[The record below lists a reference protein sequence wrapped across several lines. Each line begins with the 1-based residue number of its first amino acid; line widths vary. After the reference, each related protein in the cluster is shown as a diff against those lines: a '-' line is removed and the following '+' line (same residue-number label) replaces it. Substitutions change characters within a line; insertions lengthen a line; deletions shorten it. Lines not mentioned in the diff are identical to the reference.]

1 MKIKSFVIAAALLV
15 STSAFAESVVT
26 NNFGSNW
33 FVGVGGGINMVADGL
48 YTGKLTTGTGFGID
62 ANIGKWFTPEIGA
75 RIDYNGFQTKF
86 DDATQKSHLIGISVL
101 WDVLNTFGEYK
112 PNRIVSIVP
121 YLQADYVLANT
132 RGAGIGAG
140 IQFPVRLCN
149 NFYIVPDAHFLF
161 TNDGVFTGTTNT
173 GYCGFLN
180 ATLGLQYRFGK
191 RTDFVTAA
199 AAVAPLA
206 VAVAE
211 AEAAKQEAEVAL
223 QAATTEKEEAV
234 QAKEELKAEN
244 ETLSNELATVAAQN
258 AAIVENLMG
267 TTSCVYF
274 EIGQATL
281 SAKELAHLDYIVKT
295 KIGQCKNLTFTVAGN
310 ADKNT
315 GSKAR
320 NNQLSK
326 QRANYIVKLLTTKYG
341 LCKDQFEVVV
351 NGGNNIYK
359 PIELNRAVLID
370 VK

>member
-26 NNFGSNW
+26 NDFGSNW
-33 FVGVGGGINMVADGL
+33 FVGAGAGINMVSNGL
-48 YTGKLTTGTGFGID
+48 YSGNFNSSTCFGLD
-62 ANIGKWFTPEIGA
+62 ANIGKWFTPSIGA
-75 RIDYNGFQTKF
+75 RIDYNGFQTKYE
-86 DDATQKSHLIGISVL
+86 DVSRKSHLIGFSLL

-121 YLQADYVLANT
+121 YLQGDYIIANT
-132 RGAGIGAG
+132 RGAGFGAG
-140 IQFPVRLCN
+140 IQFPVRICKNL
-149 NFYIVPDAHFLF
+149 YVVPDAHILF
-161 TNDGVFTGTTNT
+161 TNDCVLTNPEEG

-191 RTDFVTAA
+191 KTDFVTAA
-199 AAVAPLA
+199 ALAAPLA

-234 QAKEELKAEN
+234 KASEELKIQN
-244 ETLSNELATVAAQN
+244 ETLSSELATSAAKN

-267 TTSCVYF
+267 TTACVYF

-281 SAKELAHLDYIVKT
+281 SVKELAHLEYIVKT
-295 KIGQCKNLTFTVAGN
+295 KVAQGKDLKFTIAGN

-359 PIELNRAVLID
+359 PIELNRAVIID
-370 VK
+370 AK